1 MTKEK
6 KIFFLLAREIFYVLN
21 GAIVIFLLMEIIK
34 PRIVL
39 AYFNINYLLII
50 WLFLA
55 IVLVLRSK
63 E

>member
-6 KIFFLLAREIFYVLN
+6 KIIFLLVREIFYVLN
-21 GAIVIFLLMEIIK
+21 GAIIIFLLMEIIK